1 MDDTVNERWR
11 ADTQKAESPTVLVID
26 DEQIT
31 CDLLR
36 TMLSTAGYAVST
48 ASSGREGLAM
58 FCQQRPRFTLLDLRM
73 PEMPGIEVL
82 REIRKVDADASVII
96 LTSWGTDE
104 LESQARRL
112 GVTDF
117 LSKSMT
123 FDAIMASTER
133 VLQQA
138 ASVPVRHVV
147 SRGSATVSANT
158 TEEGAILVVDDEPQI
173 RDVLAQ
179 SLARSGYR
187 VRIASNRPEALASV
201 EQEKPALIILDMYMP
216 GMNGNEVLKRLRKMM
231 YKSGVILL
239 TASQD
244 QKLLK
249 EAWEL
254 GVLDVMGKPLDLE
267 RLALVIRLGLQVK
280 HQ

>member
-1 MDDTVNERWR
+1 MAQSD
-11 ADTQKAESPTVLVID
+11 SPTVLVID
-26 DEQIT
+26 DEQII

-36 TMLSTAGYAVST
+36 TMLSSAGYKVIT
-48 ASSGREGLAM
+48 ATGGREGLAL

-73 PEMPGIEVL
+73 PDMPGINVL
-82 REIRKVDADASVII
+82 KEIRKVDQYASVII
-96 LTSWGTDE
+96 LTAWGTDE
-104 LESQARRL
+104 LESQARKL

-133 VLQQA
+133 VLQREA
-138 ASVPVRHVV
+138 PAPRTASGGGTAVPT
-147 SRGSATVSANT
+147 AMA
-158 TEEGAILVVDDEPQI
+158 EEGAILVVDDEPQI

-179 SLARSGYR
+179 SLTRLGYR
-187 VRIASNRPEALASV
+187 VRAASNGQEALASV

-216 GMNGNEVLKRLRKMM
+216 GMNGNEVLKQLRKMM
-231 YKSGVILL
+231 YKNAVILL

-244 QKLLK
+244 QQVLK

-267 RLALVIRLGLQVK
+267 RLALIVRLGLQVK
-280 HQ
+280 RQ

>member
-1 MDDTVNERWR
+1 M
-11 ADTQKAESPTVLVID
+11 KAEMNREHPTVLVID
-26 DEQIT
+26 DEQII

-36 TMLSTAGYAVST
+36 TMLSSAGYQVIT
-48 ASSGREGLAM
+48 ASGGRDGLAL

-73 PEMPGIEVL
+73 PDMPGIDVL
-82 REIRKVDADASVII
+82 REIRKVDPDASVII
-96 LTSWGTDE
+96 LTAWGTDE

-117 LSKSMT
+117 LSKNMT

-133 VLQQA
+133 VLQREVSAPVAQA
-138 ASVPVRHVV
+138 AS
-147 SRGSATVSANT
+147 GSGTAASACAA
-158 TEEGAILVVDDEPQI
+158 EDGAILVVDDEPQI

-179 SLARSGYR
+179 SLTRLGYR
-187 VRIASNRPEALASV
+187 VRVASNGPEALASV
-201 EQEKPALIILDMYMP
+201 EQEKPSLIILDMYMP

-244 QKLLK
+244 QQLLK

>member
-1 MDDTVNERWR
+1 MN
-11 ADTQKAESPTVLVID
+11 AESNKEHPTVLVVD

-36 TMLSTAGYAVST
+36 TMLSSAGYKVLT
-48 ASSGREGLAM
+48 ATSGREGLAM
-58 FCQQRPRFTLLDLRM
+58 FLQHRPQFTLLDLRM
-73 PEMPGIEVL
+73 PDMKGIDVL
-82 REIRKVDADASVII
+82 REIRKVDQYAAVII
-96 LTSWGTDE
+96 LTAWGTDE
-104 LESQARRL
+104 IESQARKL

-117 LSKSMT
+117 LSKSVT

-133 VLQQA
+133 VLQRSVSTPSTRA
-138 ASVPVRHVV
+138 ASGSGSTVP
-147 SRGSATVSANT
+147 AAAA
-158 TEEGAILVVDDEPQI
+158 EEGAILVVDDEPQI

-179 SLARSGYR
+179 SLTRLGYR
-187 VRIASNRPEALASV
+187 VRAASNGPEALASV

-216 GMNGNEVLKRLRKMM
+216 GMNGNEVLKQLRKMM
-231 YKSGVILL
+231 YKNAVILL

-244 QKLLK
+244 QQVLK

-267 RLALVIRLGLQVK
+267 RLALIVRLGLQVK
-280 HQ
+280 R

>member
-1 MDDTVNERWR
+1 MN
-11 ADTQKAESPTVLVID
+11 AESNKEHPTVLVVD

-36 TMLSTAGYAVST
+36 TMLSSAGYRVIT
-48 ASSGREGLAM
+48 ATSGREGLAL

-73 PEMPGIEVL
+73 PDMPGIDVL
-82 REIRKVDADASVII
+82 REIRKVDQYASVII
-96 LTSWGTDE
+96 LTAWGTDE
-104 LESQARRL
+104 IESQARKL

-117 LSKSMT
+117 LSKSVT

-133 VLQQA
+133 VLQREAPARA
-138 ASVPVRHVV
+138 ASGSGTAVPA
-147 SRGSATVSANT
+147 ATA
-158 TEEGAILVVDDEPQI
+158 EEGAILVVDDEPQI

-179 SLARSGYR
+179 SLTRLGYR
-187 VRIASNRPEALASV
+187 VRAASNGPEALASV
-201 EQEKPALIILDMYMP
+201 EQEKPALVILDMYMP

-231 YKSGVILL
+231 YKNAVILL
-239 TASQD
+239 TSSQD
-244 QKLLK
+244 QQLLK

-267 RLALVIRLGLQVK
+267 RLALIVRLGLQVK
-280 HQ
+280 H

>member
-1 MDDTVNERWR
+1 MN
-11 ADTQKAESPTVLVID
+11 TQKAESPTVLVID
-26 DEQIT
+26 DEQII

-36 TMLSTAGYAVST
+36 TMLSAAGYQVIT
-48 ASSGREGLAM
+48 ASGGRQGLAL

-73 PEMPGIEVL
+73 PDMQGIDVL
-82 REIRKVDADASVII
+82 REIRKVDQYASVII
-96 LTSWGTDE
+96 LTAWGTDE
-104 LESQARRL
+104 LESQARKL

-133 VLQQA
+133 VLQREAPATRA
-138 ASVPVRHVV
+138 ASGSGTAVPA
-147 SRGSATVSANT
+147 ATA
-158 TEEGAILVVDDEPQI
+158 EEGAILVVDDEPQI

-179 SLARSGYR
+179 ALTRLGYR
-187 VRIASNRPEALASV
+187 VRAASNGPEALASV
-201 EQEKPALIILDMYMP
+201 EQEKPALVILDMYMP

-231 YKSGVILL
+231 YKNAVILL
-239 TASQD
+239 TSSQD
-244 QKLLK
+244 QQLLK

-267 RLALVIRLGLQVK
+267 RLALIVRLGLQVK
-280 HQ
+280 RR